1 MLLTRGP
8 TVLCCPQPTP
18 GGGGGDFAVHVT
30 NSGLSVPHKVA
41 LTSSQRERVP
51 IDSVVY
57 CFFSC
62 PYVSNVPIF
71 LFLENLIHAY
81 NTI

>member
-1 MLLTRGP
+1 M
-8 TVLCCPQPTP
+8 LCCPQPTLGN
-18 GGGGGDFAVHVT
+18 GGSDFGVHVT
-30 NSGLSVPHKVA
+30 NSGLSVSPQGSTDVF
-41 LTSSQRERVP
+41 QWERVP

-81 NTI
+81 NEI